1 MTSTGVGHV
10 QTQRVVLFDEEGPL
24 ALQSGAMLAPVEV
37 AYETY
42 GALDPDGGNAVFV
55 CHALS
60 GDAHAAG
67 HHGDP
72 SRRGWWE
79 TMIGPGRPLDTERF
93 FIVCPNLL
101 GGCSGT
107 TGPASIDPA
116 TGRPY
121 GLRFPLLTVRDLVAV
136 HRALLRHL
144 GITRLRAAV
153 GGSLGGMQAL
163 QWALDHPKEIERA
176 VLICASA
183 RLNAQNIA
191 LTAVARGAI
200 MSDPDF
206 QEGDYLDGERRPR
219 RGLAVARKVGHI
231 TYLSEESMRLKF
243 DRARRGGADAP
254 MTMSS
259 DFEVEHY
266 LDHQGDSF
274 VERFDALTYLYLT
287 RLMDYFDPFGEP
299 DLELGRVNTR
309 FLAISFD
316 SDWRFGSEHSRHL
329 VDALRDGGVDAR
341 HVEVSS
347 PWGHDSFLLEGQAYH
362 RLIAEALSEAPASIC
377 RPRYHART
385 TSICGPR
392 GLLLGDD
399 AAGL

>member
-1 MTSTGVGHV
+1 MTAGGLGRVH
-10 QTQRVVLFDEEGPL
+10 TQRVLLFDEDGPL
-24 ALQSGAMLAPVEV
+24 VLQSGARLAPVEV

-42 GALDPDGGNAVFV
+42 GTLDPDGGNAVFV

-72 SRRGWWE
+72 SRRGWWD
-79 TMIGPGRPLDTERF
+79 TIIGPGRPLDTERF
-93 FIVCPNLL
+93 FVVCPNLL

-107 TGPASIDPA
+107 TGPASIDPG
-116 TGRPY
+116 TGRAY

-136 HRALLRHL
+136 HRALLGHL
-144 GITRLRAAV
+144 GIARLHAAI
-153 GGSLGGMQAL
+153 GGSLGGMQVL
-163 QWALDHPKEIERA
+163 QWALDQPEEIERA

-206 QEGDYLDGERRPR
+206 QDGDYLTGPRRPR
-219 RGLAVARKVGHI
+219 LGLALARKVGHI
-231 TYLSEESMRLKF
+231 TYLSEESMRRKF
-243 DRARRGGADAP
+243 DRARRGGSGAP

-266 LDHQGDSF
+266 LDHQGESF

-287 RLMDYFDPFGEP
+287 RLMDYFDPFSEP
-299 DLELGRVNTR
+299 DLELGRVSTR

-329 VDALRDGGVDAR
+329 VDALRAGGVDAR

-347 PWGHDSFLLEGQAYH
+347 PWGHDSFLLEDEAYH
-362 RLIAEALSEAPASIC
+362 RLVAQALCEEV
-377 RPRYHART
+377 
-385 TSICGPR
+385 GPR
-392 GLLLGDD
+392 
-399 AAGL
+399 AASRLR

>member
-1 MTSTGVGHV
+1 MTMGGIGRV
-10 QTQRVVLFDEEGPL
+10 QTQQVQLFDETRPL
-24 ALQSGAMLAPVEV
+24 ELQSGATLAPVEI

-42 GALDPDGGNAVFV
+42 GTLDADGGNAVFV

-72 SRRGWWE
+72 TRRGWWDSI
-79 TMIGPGRPLDTERF
+79 IGPGRPLDSDRF
-93 FIVCPNLL
+93 FVVCPNLL
-101 GGCSGT
+101 GGCNGS
-107 TGPASIDPA
+107 TGPASVDPG
-116 TGRPY
+116 TGRAY

-136 HRALLRHL
+136 HRALLAHL
-144 GITRLRAAV
+144 GIRRLHAAV

-163 QWALDHPKEIERA
+163 QWALDRPEEVERA
-176 VLICASA
+176 VLICVSA

-191 LTAVARGAI
+191 LTAVARAAI

-206 QEGDYLDGERRPR
+206 QYGDYRDGPRRPR
-219 RGLAVARKVGHI
+219 RGLSVARKIGHI
-231 TYLSEESMRLKF
+231 TYLSIESMRRKF
-243 DRARRGGADAP
+243 DRQRRDGGEAP

-274 VERFDALTYLYLT
+274 VERFDALSYLYLT
-287 RLMDYFDPFGEP
+287 RLMDYFEPFAEP
-299 DLELGRVNTR
+299 DLDLARVSTR

-316 SDWRFGSEHSRHL
+316 SDWRFGSEHSRYI
-329 VDALRDGGVDAR
+329 VDALRAGGVDAR

-347 PWGHDSFLLEGQAYH
+347 PWGHDSFLLENETYH
-362 RLIAEALSEAPASIC
+362 RLVSQALGEEVQGRGSPL
-377 RPRYHART
+377 HGRT
-385 TSICGPR
+385 
-392 GLLLGDD
+392 
-399 AAGL
+399 A

>member
-1 MTSTGVGHV
+1 MKISGIGRV
-10 QTQRVVLFDEEGPL
+10 QTQRVVLFDEDGPL
-24 ALQSGAMLAPVEV
+24 ALHSGATLAPVEV

-42 GALDPDGGNAVFV
+42 GTLDSDGGNAVFV

-72 SRRGWWE
+72 SRRGWWD
-79 TMIGPGRPLDTERF
+79 TIVGPGRPLDTERF
-93 FIVCPNLL
+93 FVVCANLL

-107 TGPASIDPA
+107 TGPASIDPS

-144 GITRLRAAV
+144 GVARLRAAV

-163 QWALDHPKEIERA
+163 QWALDYPEEIERA

-191 LTAVARGAI
+191 LSAVARAAI

-206 QEGDYLDGERRPR
+206 QDGDYLDGEGRPR

-231 TYLSEESMRLKF
+231 TYLSEESMRRKF
-243 DRARRGGADAP
+243 DRARRNGPRAA

-266 LDHQGDSF
+266 LDHQGESF
-274 VERFDALTYLYLT
+274 VARFDALTYLYLT
-287 RLMDYFDPFGEP
+287 RLMDYFDPFAEP
-299 DLELGRVNTR
+299 ELELGRVSTR

-329 VDALRDGGVDAR
+329 VDALSAGGVDAR

-347 PWGHDSFLLEGQAYH
+347 PWGHDSFLLTGEAYH
-362 RLIAEALSEAPASIC
+362 RLVAQALGEK
-377 RPRYHART
+377 T
-385 TSICGPR
+385 TRSMSSVPTT
-392 GLLLGDD
+392 
-399 AAGL
+399 